1 MPQLSPEPWLTVL
14 LTVWTFFII
23 ILQPKIATLTA
34 TNNPT
39 PHKPQTTKT
48 WPWPWTQTYSTNS

>member
-48 WPWPWTQTYSTNS
+48 WPWPWTQTY